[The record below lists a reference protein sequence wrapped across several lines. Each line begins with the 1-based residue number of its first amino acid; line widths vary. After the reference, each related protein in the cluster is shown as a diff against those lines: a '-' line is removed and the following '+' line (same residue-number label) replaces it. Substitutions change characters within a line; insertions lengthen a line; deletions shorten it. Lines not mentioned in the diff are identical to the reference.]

1 MRMTTRDWLLIWVLS
16 VLWGGAFFF
25 TAVAVKEVPPLT
37 LVLCRVSIAALVL
50 FVFIKIKGERIPLGW
65 SFLSIFLVMGFFNN
79 LIPFSLLF
87 WAQTTIPSGL
97 ASILNATTPIFSIIV
112 AHFLLSDEK
121 MIANKIAGVVLGFA
135 GVAVLFGGDALSG
148 VSVTTLGILA
158 CLGAALSY
166 GFATVFG
173 RRFRT
178 LGVTPSISALGQLS
192 ATTVMMI
199 PIVVFFDQPWTLTMP
214 STEALGAIV
223 SLAVAST
230 AVAYLIYFRI
240 LESAGAVN
248 AALVTL
254 IIPLTA
260 ILLGTVFLDEE
271 LATRHYLGMA
281 FILAGLIA
289 IDGRLVARF
298 LGESTGVK

>member
-1 MRMTTRDWLLIWVLS
+1 MRMTARDWLLLWGLS
-16 VLWGGAFFF
+16 VLWGGSFFF
-25 TAVAVKEVPPLT
+25 AAVAVKEVPPLT
-37 LVLCRVSIAALVL
+37 LVLCRVGIAALIL

-65 SFLSIFLVMGFFNN
+65 PFLSIFLTMGFFNN

-87 WAQTTIPSGL
+87 WAQTAIPSGL

-121 MIANKIAGVVLGFA
+121 MVANKITGIVLGFT

-166 GFATVFG
+166 GFASVFG
-173 RRFRT
+173 RRYRT
-178 LGVTPSISALGQLS
+178 LDVTPTIGTLGQLS
-192 ATTVMMI
+192 ATTIMMI

-214 STEALGAIV
+214 SAEALGAIV

-230 AVAYLIYFRI
+230 AFAYLIYFRV

-248 AALVTL
+248 AAVVNL
-254 IIPLTA
+254 IVPLTA
-260 ILLGTVFLDEE
+260 ILLGTVFLDEK
-271 LATRHYLGMA
+271 LAAQHYLGMA
-281 FILAGLIA
+281 LILAGLIA
-289 IDGRLVARF
+289 IDGRLVDR
-298 LGESTGVK
+298 LKR

>member
-1 MRMTTRDWLLIWVLS
+1 MRMTTRDWLLLWVLS

-25 TAVAVKEVPPLT
+25 AAVAVKEVPPLT
-37 LVLCRVSIAALVL
+37 LVLCRVAIAALVL
-50 FVFIKIKGERIPLGW
+50 FVFIKIKGERFPLGW
-65 SFLSIFLVMGFFNN
+65 PFLSIFLAMGFFNN

-121 MIANKIAGVVLGFA
+121 MAVNKIAGVMLGFA
-135 GVAVLFGGDALSG
+135 GVAILFGGDALSG
-148 VSVTTLGILA
+148 VSVTTFGILA

-178 LGVTPSISALGQLS
+178 LGVTPSIGALGQLS
-192 ATTVMMI
+192 ATTIMMI
-199 PIVVFFDQPWTLTMP
+199 PIVIFFDQPWTLTMP
-214 STEALGAIV
+214 STEAVGAIV

-260 ILLGTVFLDEE
+260 ILLGTVFLDEK
-271 LATRHYLGMA
+271 LAAQHYLGMA
-281 FILAGLIA
+281 LILAGLIA
-289 IDGRLVARF
+289 IDGRLVDR
-298 LGESTGVK
+298 LKR